1 MDSELLMK
9 SLNPELYALLVRVKS
24 IYAICGGDTGVKVDK
39 KTMKAFD
46 YKKTMLISRLVQL
59 DNLAKDKKKIEG
71 ALSAEGRDMIRMR
84 NQMRFELVSV
94 EAELKELC
102 KVAAKDDDSGP
113 NGKVGVRARR
123 RRRRRRRRC
132 AERCAAA
139 GASHLCPHAPAS
151 LARPAGH
158 ARGDCRA
165 QGGARD
171 GQGRVLQ
178 GV

>member
-113 NGKVGVRARR
+113 NGKVGVPAGGGAQARAQRRARPPP
-123 RRRRRRRRC
+123 
-132 AERCAAA
+132 APP
-139 GASHLCPHAPAS
+139 PHTHTLIP
-151 LARPAGH
+151 RAGH

-165 QGGARD
+165 QGGAGD